1 MLESCQETIDKLGS
15 QLGERRERRKQ
26 LASELELLREDLKAE
41 KVVLGSQVCP
51 APVLGLPAGASCLW
65 MLHETS
71 PGAPQAHC
79 LASLDAFLQLS
90 HFETFGRGFSI
101 QLLS

>member
-41 KVVLGSQVCP
+41 KVILGSQICP
-51 APVLGLPAGASCLW
+51 APVLGLSAGASCLW
-65 MLHETS
+65 VLLETS
-71 PGAPQAHC
+71 PDAP
-79 LASLDAFLQLS
+79 
-90 HFETFGRGFSI
+90 
-101 QLLS
+101 